1 MAKTRP
7 NTSYKHIKSKEITGE
22 AYALI
27 LGLSPDDI
35 TLQFLTDTFMATDK
49 SEAKINT
56 YDYIYF
62 NEQKFRDLAHKE
74 FNGGK
79 HLIFDFKNSAE
90 LFSKAS
96 NKTTVGCYILNM
108 FLFADITMRKN
119 LPFYNGAW
127 NKGLIEDINEDLA
140 FLLLD
145 KQITTAVYRD
155 FLDRESWWLVL
166 SNQYVPSFNIES
178 LATLPE
184 VIERRKQLLEE
195 NKVELANGNELV
207 MMKIVEELLGVAKQ
221 VLERDKPRGYELFK
235 AGNAQF
241 GNHYRNMSVMRG
253 VIPKSG
259 DNSKFNLC
267 QSTLTEG
274 ITIEEMHK
282 FADLMVLGS
291 FSRAVNTAEGGY
303 YVKMFNAAFQ
313 HCALG
318 PEGSDCNTKFTT
330 PVLIT
335 KKNFKDYHLRYIV
348 ENKKLVLLDGSNMTK
363 YYDQVVNM
371 RTPRYCNH
379 DQYCSKCAGEMY
391 YRLGIKNIGLVASR
405 IGSNLL
411 NASLKFFHNVT
422 VQKGSFDFN
431 PNLVEIEMEELVPD
445 KVKKA

>member
-7 NTSYKHIKSKEITGE
+7 NTSYKDIKSKEITGE

-49 SEAKINT
+49 GPAKINT

-79 HLIFDFKNSAE
+79 PLIFDFNNAKE
-90 LFSKAS
+90 LFSNAS
-96 NKTTVGCYILNM
+96 NRTTVGCYILNM
-108 FLFADITMRKN
+108 FMFADVQMRKAQ
-119 LPFYNGAW
+119 PFYNGAW
-127 NKGLIEDINEDLA
+127 NKDLIESINENLA

-145 KQITTAVYRD
+145 KQITTEVYRD
-155 FLDRESWWLVL
+155 FLDREHWWLSL

-184 VIERRKQLLEE
+184 VIERRKKLLEE

-207 MMKIVEELLGVAKQ
+207 MMKIVEELLGLAKQ

-235 AGNAQF
+235 SGNAQF

-253 VIPKSG
+253 VIPKSS

-274 ITIEEMHK
+274 ISIEEMHK

-318 PEGSDCNTKFTT
+318 PANSDCKTKFTT

-348 ENKKLVLLDGSNMTK
+348 DNNKLVLLDGSNMTK

-371 RTPRYCNH
+371 RTPRYCN
-379 DQYCSKCAGEMY
+379 QREYCSKCAGEMY

-431 PNLVEIEMEELVPD
+431 PNIVEIEMEELVPD
-445 KVKKA
+445 KTKKV